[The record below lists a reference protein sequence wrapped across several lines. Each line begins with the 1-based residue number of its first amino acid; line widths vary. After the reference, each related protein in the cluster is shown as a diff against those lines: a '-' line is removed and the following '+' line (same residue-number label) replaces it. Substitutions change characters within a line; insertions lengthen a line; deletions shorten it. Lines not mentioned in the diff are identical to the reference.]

1 MKIKKI
7 IRIKII
13 KSPSLFQD
21 RQKAH
26 LNDDYF

>member
-7 IRIKII
+7 IRII